1 MEIKNNLPGRREFLG
16 SMATLGAMGAI
27 GAGNLLS
34 SCGRQRTEFKM
45 PPSPEIAPDGPP
57 LKAGVIGCGSRG
69 TGAAFDFLNA
79 GPNLQIT
86 ALADIFQDRIDNC
99 RRALKERHGVEIPD
113 ENCFVGFDAYKRVI
127 DSDVDVILETS
138 LAYSRPLHFE
148 AAVRARKHVFLE
160 KPAGVDP
167 VGVRSVLAAAR
178 MAESAGLTV
187 VAGTQRRHELNRIKT
202 FEMVKNG
209 AIGDPISGNC
219 YSNTMASPF
228 VARQP
233 GWTDMEY
240 MLRNRGNWIWLTGDT
255 IVNMLVH
262 TIDVLNWFFEKYPV
276 TATGFGGRHRR
287 HVGDMYDFF
296 SVDFAFDD
304 NRRYQGMCRQMDGC
318 DNKGG
323 ILLFG
328 SEGYTNCRDR
338 IWDYNDNL
346 VWQYEY
352 PPDDQGRP
360 GTRLAVSPFNQ
371 SHINMVT
378 AIRTNN
384 PVNEAITMAS
394 STLVALMGRESA
406 YTGRD
411 VTWDDM
417 MNSNL
422 DLLPEKVHLGP
433 INIQPVSP
441 VPGTPPG
448 G

>member
-1 MEIKNNLPGRREFLG
+1 MEDKKNITGRREFISG
-16 SMATLGAMGAI
+16 MAALGAMGTI

-34 SCGRQRTEFKM
+34 SCGRQRTRFEM
-45 PPSPEIAPDGPP
+45 PPSPEIAPDGPL
-57 LKAGVIGCGSRG
+57 LKAGIIGCGSRG

-99 RRALKERHGVEIPD
+99 RKALKERHGVEIPD
-113 ENCFVGFDAYKRVI
+113 KNCFVGFDAYKRVL

-148 AAVRARKHVFLE
+148 AAIQARKHVFLE

-167 VGVRSVLAAAR
+167 VGARSVLAAAR

-209 AIGDPISGNC
+209 AIGDLISGNC

-262 TIDVLNWFFEKYPV
+262 TIDILNWFFEKYPV
-276 TATGFGGRHRR
+276 NATGFGGLHRR

-323 ILLFG
+323 VLLFG
-328 SEGYTNCRDR
+328 SKGYTNCQDR
-338 IWDYNDNL
+338 IWDYDNNL
-346 VWQYEY
+346 VWQYQY

-360 GTRLAVSPFNQ
+360 GNRLAVSPFTQ

-384 PVNEAITMAS
+384 PVNEAVAMAS
-394 STLVALMGRESA
+394 STLIGIMGRESA

-433 INIQPVSP
+433 INRKPVPP
-441 VPGTPPG
+441 VPGT
-448 G
+448 

>member
-1 MEIKNNLPGRREFLG
+1 
-16 SMATLGAMGAI
+16 
-27 GAGNLLS
+27 
-34 SCGRQRTEFKM
+34 
-45 PPSPEIAPDGPP
+45 
-57 LKAGVIGCGSRG
+57 
-69 TGAAFDFLNA
+69 
-79 GPNLQIT
+79 
-86 ALADIFQDRIDNC
+86 
-99 RRALKERHGVEIPD
+99 
-113 ENCFVGFDAYKRVI
+113 
-127 DSDVDVILETS
+127 
-138 LAYSRPLHFE
+138 
-148 AAVRARKHVFLE
+148 
-160 KPAGVDP
+160 
-167 VGVRSVLAAAR
+167 
-178 MAESAGLTV
+178 
-187 VAGTQRRHELNRIKT
+187 
-202 FEMVKNG
+202 MVKNG
-209 AIGDPISGNC
+209 AIGDLISGNC

-262 TIDVLNWFFEKYPV
+262 TIDILNWFFEKYPV
-276 TATGFGGRHRR
+276 NATGFGGRHRR

-323 ILLFG
+323 VLLFG
-328 SEGYTNCRDR
+328 SKGYTNCQDS
-338 IWDYNDNL
+338 IWDYDNNPI
-346 VWQYEY
+346 WQYQY

-360 GTRLAVSPFNQ
+360 GNRLALSPFTQ

-384 PVNEAITMAS
+384 PVNEPVAMAS
-394 STLVALMGRESA
+394 STLIGLMGRESA

-411 VTWDDM
+411 VTWNDM

-433 INIQPVSP
+433 IDIKPVIP
-441 VPGTPPG
+441 VPGT
-448 G
+448 